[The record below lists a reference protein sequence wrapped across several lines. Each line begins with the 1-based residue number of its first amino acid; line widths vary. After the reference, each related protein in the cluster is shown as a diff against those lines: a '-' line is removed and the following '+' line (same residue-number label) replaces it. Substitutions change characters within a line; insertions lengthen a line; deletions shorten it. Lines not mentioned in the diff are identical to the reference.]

1 LTDQQQ
7 GGTAPETEAIAAVT
21 DGAPEVAVA
30 VIDADDPAKTTVST
44 PEPIAEAL
52 IAEPVVAE
60 EPAAADAPAAEPVA
74 EPVVAVDAPAEEP
87 AAVDAPAAE
96 PVADVEPG
104 SAAADDAAAMLAAEF
119 ADAPAADDEP
129 TTSVRDLGPEPST
142 MAELLAEQDS
152 DIKSFKHGDVVE
164 GTVVRIDKDE
174 ILVDI
179 GAKSEGVVSNRELY
193 GRNAESQPQLAIGD
207 TVLVYVLQPESQEG
221 HVVLSLRRAGLERKW
236 RSMQEQF
243 ESGVIIEAPVI
254 DHNKGGLIVDCGIRG
269 FVPISQIVDFP
280 RRPQNDQPRDAAQEI
295 AEKLMPFVGRKLR
308 LKILEVNRK
317 ANRLILS
324 EKVALYEERR
334 EKRDE
339 LFSSLQVGQK
349 VTGSVRSIAP
359 FGVFV
364 DLGGIDGLVHKSE
377 LSWNKV
383 NNPESGYR
391 VGEEVEAEVIDINH
405 ERGRISLSIRRLQP
419 DPWHTTVA
427 DFKVGDV
434 IDGTVTKLVN
444 FGAFVRVR
452 DGLEGLIHISE
463 LSHQRVAHPGDV
475 VHEGQTLKLRIISLD
490 SERHRLG
497 LSLKQAEE
505 APARPAMPE
514 PVASS
519 GVPSAP
525 RPERRPRPE
534 RSYSM
539 ADAVQE
545 PEGGIDNT
553 LAAAFAQVR
562 QQIAAA
568 EVDEVAQAV
577 VADETAEE
585 SVAVEAAAEVVEAV
599 VLDEVVLEAAAA
611 VETDRLEDA
620 AAASDANGP
629 AAVEAAAEV
638 VEATAAVE
646 VAEESAAAETI
657 AEIGE
662 AVSADEATEEAA
674 AGESIQEIATE
685 TMKKN
690 TKG

>member
-1 LTDQQQ
+1 M
-7 GGTAPETEAIAAVT
+7 E
-21 DGAPEVAVA
+21 
-30 VIDADDPAKTTVST
+30 
-44 PEPIAEAL
+44 
-52 IAEPVVAE
+52 
-60 EPAAADAPAAEPVA
+60 
-74 EPVVAVDAPAEEP
+74 
-87 AAVDAPAAE
+87 
-96 PVADVEPG
+96 
-104 SAAADDAAAMLAAEF
+104 
-119 ADAPAADDEP
+119 
-129 TTSVRDLGPEPST
+129 
-142 MAELLAEQDS
+142 ELLAEQDS

-164 GTVVRIDKDE
+164 GQVVRIDKDE

-179 GAKSEGVVSNRELY
+179 GAKSEGVVSNRELF
-193 GRNAESQPQLAIGD
+193 GRHGEGQPELKIGD
-207 TVLVYVLQPESQEG
+207 TVLVYVLQPESPEG

-236 RSMQEQF
+236 RAMQEQF
-243 ESGVIIEAPVI
+243 EAGVIIEAPVI

-295 AEKLMPFVGRKLR
+295 AEKLQPFVGRKLR

-349 VTGSVRSIAP
+349 VTGTVRSIAP
-359 FGVFV
+359 FGVFI

-383 NNPESGYR
+383 NNPEAGYQ

-419 DPWHTTVA
+419 DPWHSTVA
-427 DFKVGDV
+427 DFKVGDI

-475 VHEGQTLKLRIISLD
+475 VHEGQQLKLKIISLD

-505 APARPAMPE
+505 PPARPAPE
-514 PVASS
+514 PGA
-519 GVPSAP
+519 PAARAARRPAP
-525 RPERRPRPE
+525 RARPRPE
-534 RSYSM
+534 RGYSM
-539 ADAVQE
+539 SDAVQE

-553 LAAAFAQVR
+553 LASAFAQVR
-562 QQIAAA
+562 QQLAAA
-568 EVDEVAQAV
+568 EVDDVVEQVAEDEAAEEAAATAADRVDRRDVAADEAAEETAAASRSMMVTSCEDEADDEAAAVGEIDAV
-577 VADETAEE
+577 VDSVRADEVIETPRRPDRRSDTVAADEVVERAAGEIE
-585 SVAVEAAAEVVEAV
+585 SSRRRRRERRQRGRRVRGDAEVVEAV
-599 VLDEVVLEAAAA
+599 
-611 VETDRLEDA
+611 
-620 AAASDANGP
+620 
-629 AAVEAAAEV
+629 AAAEQ
-638 VEATAAVE
+638 A
-646 VAEESAAAETI
+646 
-657 AEIGE
+657 
-662 AVSADEATEEAA
+662 EEAA
-674 AGESIQEIATE
+674 AVAAIEEIVDEVNAE
-685 TMKKN
+685 
-690 TKG
+690 